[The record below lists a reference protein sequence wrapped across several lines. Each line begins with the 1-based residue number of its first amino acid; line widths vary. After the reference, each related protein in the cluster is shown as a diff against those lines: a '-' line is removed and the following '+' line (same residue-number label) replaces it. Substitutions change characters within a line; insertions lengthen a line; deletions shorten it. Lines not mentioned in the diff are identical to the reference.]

1 MDYLKLVKDMRRC
14 ASYEHCCDRNCEY
27 ANFASCEDILL
38 SKGAE
43 AIEELLNAASSMH
56 EWIFLN
62 TADEAEAYRECHLT
76 AEMNYALGYGGNVE
90 MIIGEDAVQP
100 SHE

>member
-14 ASYEHCCDRNCEY
+14 ASYEHCCDQECEY
-27 ANFASCEDILL
+27 ASSASCEDILL
-38 SKGAE
+38 AKAAD

-56 EWIFLN
+56 LWIFLN
-62 TADEAEAYRECHLT
+62 TTDENEAYRECHLS
-76 AEMNYALGYGGNVE
+76 ADMNRALGYGGNVE
-90 MIIGEDAVQP
+90 MIVGEDAVQP

>member
-1 MDYLKLVKDMRRC
+1 MDYPKLIKDL
-14 ASYEHCCDRNCEY
+14 RNCVDGD
-27 ANFASCEDILL
+27 FSCEDCEHVDTIDCETQLL
-38 SKGAE
+38 QNAAD

-62 TADEAEAYRECHLT
+62 TADEQEAYRECHLT
-76 AEMNYALGYGGNVE
+76 DEMNYALGYGGNVE
-90 MIIGEDAVQP
+90 MIIGDDSVKP